1 VVDLSYQEEL
11 VDQYVKQGNNEGA
24 VKLLFD
30 LIVTY
35 AKKKDFAKAEV
46 LREKLYEVDSMALN
60 EIVRSGEIIEEEK
73 SESID
78 QDHLVIWSKLYD
90 ILSDEQSNALY
101 YAMKKATYDI
111 DETLFKQGERN
122 SSLYFINQGQ
132 LKLVYRDQDREI
144 LLKTLGTGHIAG
156 EDTFFFETVCT
167 TSMIT
172 LSRVKLNFL
181 EKDTLLKWRDEF
193 PGLESRLQEYC
204 LKFKK
209 VHDVLKAKNLDR
221 RSQKRIKLLG
231 KGMIQLL
238 GASGK
243 PLGRAFKGEFS
254 DISVG
259 GLSYIIRV
267 SKKETA
273 RLLLGRKM
281 NIKFVLPLRNS
292 KQKIDK
298 TGTVI
303 GVRAHP
309 FDDYSIHIKFD
320 ELLDKRLLLRS

>member
-1 VVDLSYQEEL
+1 MSDLSKKEKL
-11 VDQYVKQGNNEGA
+11 VDQYVKRGNNEGA

-35 AKKKDFAKAEV
+35 AKKKDFVKAEV

-90 ILSDEQSNALY
+90 ILSEEQSNALY
-101 YAMKKATYDI
+101 YSMKKATYDI
-111 DETLFKQGERN
+111 DETIFEQGERN

-132 LKLVYRDQDREI
+132 LKLVYRDEEREV

-193 PGLESRLQEYC
+193 PGIESRLQEYC
-204 LKFKK
+204 LNFKK
-209 VHDVLKAKNLDR
+209 VHDLLKAKNLDR
-221 RSQKRIKLLG
+221 RSQKRVKVSG

-243 PLGRAFKGEFS
+243 PLGRAFKGELS

-259 GLSYIIRV
+259 GLSYVIRI

-298 TGTVI
+298 NGTAI

-320 ELLDKRLLLRS
+320 ELLDKKLLLRS